1 MCSSKLHIIYVRD
14 IFKIAGNYEP
24 EYLIPSFVNEPEVK
38 TDDIVDEM
46 LQLCWGRKHFSDSYP
61 HIDHSGSNVSID
73 ERRIIIVM
81 MHLYKSTYLTE
92 SSLGCQSSQW
102 KYM

>member
-1 MCSSKLHIIYVRD
+1 MTLSMKCY
-14 IFKIAGNYEP
+14 
-24 EYLIPSFVNEPEVK
+24 SFVGEGN
-38 TDDIVDEM
+38 T
-46 LQLCWGRKHFSDSYP
+46 LSHFIDSYP
-61 HIDHSGSNVSID
+61 HIDRSGSNVSID

-102 KYM
+102 KYVIMYFTHLTIQ